1 MPEKTTD
8 RKIKLPRSIWA
19 LGLVSLFMDISS
31 EMIHALMPV
40 FLVTVL
46 GASTVTVGAI
56 EGIGEATAS
65 ITKLFSGWI
74 SDRLGKHKMLTV
86 IGYGLSTL
94 SKPLFALAP
103 AASWILGARF
113 TDRIGK
119 GIRGAPRDSLISMLA
134 PSAIRGAAYGLR
146 QSLDT
151 VGAFVGPLLAML
163 LMALFAGNF
172 RLVFWAA
179 VIPGLIAVAILV
191 IAVRPPEYPH
201 PKKKTS
207 GAAPLRWQEFGT
219 LGGLYWGVVAVG
231 AALTLARFSEAFLIL
246 RAEDMHLP
254 LALIPVVLIL
264 MNVIY
269 AVSAYP
275 VGVLSDRV
283 GKGYLLAGGFIILII
298 ADIVLALAPNILAVM
313 VGVALWGLHMGM
325 TQSLLITLV
334 AETAPPTSRGTA
346 FGIFHLVTG
355 IVLLAASLIAGILWD
370 LLGPSATFIGG
381 AVFAA
386 VGLAGFAAITLWKR
400 KRDFS

>member
-1 MPEKTTD
+1 M
-8 RKIKLPRSIWA
+8 KLPRSIWA
-19 LGLVSLFMDISS
+19 LGFVSLFMDISS

-65 ITKLFSGWI
+65 VTKLFSGWI

-103 AASWILGARF
+103 AASWVLGARF
-113 TDRIGK
+113 ADRVGK
-119 GIRGAPRDSLISMLA
+119 GIRGAPRDSLIGMLA
-134 PSAIRGAAYGLR
+134 PPAIRGAAYGLR

-172 RLVFWAA
+172 RRVFWVA
-179 VIPGLIAVAILV
+179 VIPGLIAVVILM
-191 IAVRPPEYPH
+191 IAVKEPEYPR
-201 PKKKTS
+201 PEKATV
-207 GAAPLRWQEFGT
+207 ATAPLRWQEFGA
-219 LGGLYWGVVAVG
+219 LGGLYWGVVAVSIL
-231 AALTLARFSEAFLIL
+231 LTLARFSEAFLIL
-246 RAEDMHLP
+246 RAEDMNLP
-254 LALIPVVLIL
+254 LALIPLVLIL
-264 MNVIY
+264 MNVVY

-275 VGVLSDRV
+275 IGVLSDRMN
-283 GKGYLLAGGFIILII
+283 KRYLLAGGFILLVL
-298 ADIVLALAPNILAVM
+298 ADIILALAPNIWMVM
-313 VGVALWGLHMGM
+313 AGVALWGFHMGM

-334 AETAPPTSRGTA
+334 ADTAPVASRGTA

-355 IVLLAASLIAGILWD
+355 ITLLVASLIAGILWN
-370 LLGPSATFIGG
+370 LLGPSATFFGG
-381 AVFAA
+381 AA
-386 VGLAGFAAITLWKR
+386 FAAIGLFGFVGIILWQR